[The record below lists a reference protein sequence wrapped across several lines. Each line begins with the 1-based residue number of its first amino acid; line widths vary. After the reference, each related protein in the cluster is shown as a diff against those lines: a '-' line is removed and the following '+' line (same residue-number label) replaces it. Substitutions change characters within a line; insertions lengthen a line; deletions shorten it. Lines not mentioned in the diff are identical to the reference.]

1 MNAQQS
7 GSVGH
12 MITFLHENARDADF
26 NTSTIMAMASGVRSV
41 ADTLGIPLDTPVRAL
56 DVERLMDQFQLVRG
70 PAFRSAATYRTRL
83 RAATQL
89 YLAWLDDDPD
99 WKSIARAKRP
109 ATTPTLDVARSPAT
123 QTVEFPIDRGF
134 KVRIELPLSLNKNT
148 ASRLHALIDS
158 LVVDEDAVPRQ

>member
-1 MNAQQS
+1 
-7 GSVGH
+7 
-12 MITFLHENARDADF
+12 MITFLQENARDADF

-41 ADTLGIPLDTPVRAL
+41 IDTLGIPLDTSVRTL
-56 DVERLMDQFQLVRG
+56 DVEELMDNFQQRRG

-99 WKSIARAKRP
+99 WKSIARARRSAP
-109 ATTPTLDVARSPAT
+109 APTLDVVRSPAT

-134 KVRIELPLSLNKNT
+134 KVRIELPLSLNKHT
-148 ASRLHALIDS
+148 AGRLHALIDS
-158 LVVDEDAVPRQ
+158 LVVDDDVAAQR